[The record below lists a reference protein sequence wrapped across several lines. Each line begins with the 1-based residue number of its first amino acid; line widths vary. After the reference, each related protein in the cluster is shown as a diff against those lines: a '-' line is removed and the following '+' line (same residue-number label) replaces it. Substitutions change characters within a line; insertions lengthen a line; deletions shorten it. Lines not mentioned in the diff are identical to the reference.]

1 VTRLRSTTRAT
12 FISLRNRNY
21 RLYFLGQVISVSGTW
36 MQGVAQAWLVLQ
48 LSGSGTLLG
57 LVTALQFLPILVA
70 GPLAG
75 VVADRVDKRRLL
87 LVTQSIAGMLAL
99 TLGLLTVTGAVQLWM
114 VFVLAFLFG
123 CVVAL
128 DNPARQSFVLEMV
141 GSTDLSNAVTLNSV
155 VVNAAR
161 IVGPAVAGLLIA
173 GFSLAACFF
182 INAGSYLAVLTA
194 LYRMRPDDLRRPD
207 RAPRGKGQL
216 REGLRYVRATPELRV
231 PLVVMAVVGTL
242 AYEFQVILPLLARF
256 TFDGGAGVYGAMS
269 SMMGV
274 GAVIGGLA
282 TARRSNPTTTT
293 LMRAAL
299 VFGFVILGVAVAPTL
314 PVALIALMFTGA
326 ASIVFMATANATLQL
341 RAAPEM
347 RGRVMALWA
356 VAFLGTT
363 PIGGPI
369 VGWVGE
375 TFGPRWGLGL
385 GAVAAIS
392 AGLWAAHALGQR
404 PLATPV
410 TAINAQEAAD
420 LGAAAGTG
428 GGAPNPS
435 VRVRALD
442 VARRASARGLVRR
455 ASARGV
461 VRRARARDAARGE
474 DWTGP
479 AVFHPG
485 LESRRRRTRV
495 RARR

>member
-231 PLVVMAVVGTL
+231 PLVVMAVVL
-242 AYEFQVILPLLARF
+242 IP
-256 TFDGGAGVYGAMS
+256 
-269 SMMGV
+269 
-274 GAVIGGLA
+274 
-282 TARRSNPTTTT
+282 
-293 LMRAAL
+293 
-299 VFGFVILGVAVAPTL
+299 LGV
-314 PVALIALMFTGA
+314 
-326 ASIVFMATANATLQL
+326 
-341 RAAPEM
+341 
-347 RGRVMALWA
+347 W
-356 VAFLGTT
+356 
-363 PIGGPI
+363 
-369 VGWVGE
+369 
-375 TFGPRWGLGL
+375 TFG
-385 GAVAAIS
+385 VAERYAK
-392 AGLWAAHALGQR
+392 R
-404 PLATPV
+404 
-410 TAINAQEAAD
+410 
-420 LGAAAGTG
+420 TG
-428 GGAPNPS
+428 KLK
-435 VRVRALD
+435 RV
-442 VARRASARGLVRR
+442 G
-455 ASARGV
+455 
-461 VRRARARDAARGE
+461 
-474 DWTGP
+474 
-479 AVFHPG
+479 
-485 LESRRRRTRV
+485 
-495 RARR
+495 